1 MEKKNKLKE
10 SKSKLEN
17 KKKSCFSYK
26 RKKCEKV
33 KRERCDLA
41 HAENPFAKHFYS
53 FCKKEI
59 EKEEMKR

>member
-1 MEKKNKLKE
+1 MEKKNEQK
-10 SKSKLEN
+10 KSKC
-17 KKKSCFSYK
+17 KKAYK

-53 FCKKEI
+53 FCKKEN
-59 EKEEMKR
+59 EREQLKN